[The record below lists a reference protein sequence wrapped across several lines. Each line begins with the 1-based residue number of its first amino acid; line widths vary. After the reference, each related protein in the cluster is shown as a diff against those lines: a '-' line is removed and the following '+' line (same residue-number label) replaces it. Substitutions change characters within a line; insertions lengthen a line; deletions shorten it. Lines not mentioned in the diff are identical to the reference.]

1 MLNERSKSSSHC
13 DQVEE
18 IEAVACAVQNMH
30 LTATARGLGAYWS
43 TSGCYGEVSVGLFY
57 CDSLYIYTFYFIIC
71 FFVELCLS
79 APYVLHNSHFDCAE
93 RQDMRAFLKLRQD
106 ERCLGFFFVGR
117 SALPQLPRAYRGA
130 IEEKIEWWE

>member
-1 MLNERSKSSSHC
+1 MRCSEYAPHSDCARPGCLLVYER
-13 DQVEE
+13 
-18 IEAVACAVQNMH
+18 
-30 LTATARGLGAYWS
+30 LLWRGERRVIL
-43 TSGCYGEVSVGLFY
+43 LRL
-57 CDSLYIYTFYFIIC
+57 SLYIYLLFHYPF